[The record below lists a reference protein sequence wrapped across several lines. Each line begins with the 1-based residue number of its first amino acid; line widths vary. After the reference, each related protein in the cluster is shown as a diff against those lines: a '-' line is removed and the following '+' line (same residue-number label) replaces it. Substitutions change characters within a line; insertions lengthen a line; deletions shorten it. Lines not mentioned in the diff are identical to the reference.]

1 MQNVAPAAGS
11 LVTVVAFS
19 LSLSFTFLY
28 VIWCP
33 SCSLQLQLHLCLG
46 HLYIISMSVHEKHVV
61 HFERRCFYL
70 DLHHSTDAS
79 YHTLPY
85 YFKIKWSFF
94 FLCFFRLK
102 IRVHLKSTCYFSL
115 FESLKN
121 IVFLEEQLTSLKE

>member
-11 LVTVVAFS
+11 FVTVVAFS

-28 VIWCP
+28 VIWHP

-46 HLYIISMSVHEKHVV
+46 HLCISMSVHKEYVV

-70 DLHHSTDAS
+70 DLLRHSTDAS

-85 YFKIKWSFF
+85 YFKLKVGLFF
-94 FLCFFRLK
+94 TFFSNWKLGC
-102 IRVHLKSTCYFSL
+102 ILNSMCYFSL
-115 FESLKN
+115 F
-121 IVFLEEQLTSLKE
+121 